1 MRASAVLVL
10 SAAIVLLTATNKS
23 PSFTGSS
30 LVNAQVSVPGKF
42 PVHFAG
48 SFYPFD
54 PKNSDHVHDLQR
66 TPPTIQLPLVNNAQL
81 LKEEND
87 ARDAMFQQTGVH
99 DGSYQFGKATPVNR
113 FDSGISTLESGRWIS
128 LAQLQRHQGGRQHP
142 DQLYKDTMM
151 DQDSDV
157 MVWQLEIYS
166 KSALSLNL
174 IFSDFQLPENAEF
187 YVSGKRHV
195 LGAFTAQINNK
206 PDGVFA
212 TAPIAGD
219 RVLLSYYTTRGML
232 REKMPRIQLSHVIH
246 GYKPTL
252 LAASS
257 DMTSSGLRL
266 QDGSVVPRSRRR
278 RGGAAATAAAA
289 AQMRNRFRDQS
300 HADVLLDSWLT
311 SSMSMPT
318 SESPD
323 GDLEEE
329 EGSDV
334 GIMSGKCNIDI
345 ACHQKEYRD
354 QSRSVGI
361 LLSDYNQKY
370 CTGALINNVNQD
382 GRQLFLT
389 AAHCTKFPD
398 TSAHIVM
405 FNHEKLLCGAGP
417 GEVNEHDTAQGLVKL
432 GTYAD
437 SDYTLYE
444 IVEPI
449 PDSYNLYLSGWSA
462 QPQAPSSQPAHH
474 PSSTTTGQEGDPEF
488 APTPQIP
495 IVGIHHPSGDSKKIS
510 FFHNGT
516 LPKAC
521 WSECDSKEKFHWK
534 IPRWDEGTTEPGSS
548 GSPLFN
554 TDKRIIGQLHGGSAS
569 CWNKEG
575 YDMYGALHASFQQ
588 PPKVK
593 NRLATYLD
601 PDSTGTKFMDGVSLV
616 KARQSGAQQSH
627 YRKVLMTMMEEKM
640 YEEQKEDPLPV
651 EPLGRPELEKPR
663 FVSDDRQVPCQQ
675 RKQEQESRQRFKVDA
690 SHRTPSWMFD
700 RFDDALH
707 QLWGR
712 LFQGYGSGLEEDQE
726 EEGL

>member
-1 MRASAVLVL
+1 MHASAVLAL
-10 SAAIVLLTATNKS
+10 STAIVLLIASNKD
-23 PSFTGSS
+23 PSLSGSS

-42 PVHFAG
+42 PVSFAG
-48 SFYPFD
+48 AFYPFD
-54 PKNSDHVHDLQR
+54 PQQTDNVHDRQR
-66 TPPTIQLPLVNNAQL
+66 APPTVQLPLVNNAHL
-81 LKEEND
+81 LKEENI
-87 ARDAMFQQTGVH
+87 ARAAMFHQTGVR
-99 DGSYQFGKATPVNR
+99 DGSYQFGKAIAVNA
-113 FDSGISTLESGRWIS
+113 FDSGISTLENGRWIS
-128 LAQLQRHQGGRQHP
+128 LAELQRNQGGPYPPSPQS
-142 DQLYKDTMM
+142 QDTMM

-174 IFSDFQLPENAEF
+174 IFSDFQLPANAEF

-195 LGAFTAQINNK
+195 LGAFTAQVNNK

-232 REKMPRIQLSHVIH
+232 REQMPRIQLSHVIH

-257 DMTSSGLRL
+257 DRTSSGLRL
-266 QDGSVVPRSRRR
+266 QDGSVVPRLKMR
-278 RGGAAATAAAA
+278 RGAAAA
-289 AQMRNRFRDQS
+289 AGMRDRFRDQS
-300 HADVLLDSWLT
+300 QADVLVDSWLT
-311 SSMSMPT
+311 SSLSQPT
-318 SESPD
+318 SERGD
-323 GDLEEE
+323 GDLEEDE
-329 EGSDV
+329 DGEQGPAA
-334 GIMSGKCNIDI
+334 GIMSGKCNIDV

-449 PDSYNLYLSGWSA
+449 PDAYNLYLSGWSA
-462 QPQAPSSQPAHH
+462 QPQAPSSQPRPPRPPA
-474 PSSTTTGQEGDPEF
+474 GQEGDPEL
-488 APTPQIP
+488 APTPRIP

-510 FFHNGT
+510 FFYNGT

-521 WSECDSKEKFHWK
+521 WTECTSQEKFHWQ

-569 CWNKEG
+569 CWNKDG
-575 YDMYGALHASFQQ
+575 YDLYGALHASFQQ
-588 PPKVK
+588 PHKIK
-593 NRLATYLD
+593 DRLATYLD
-601 PDSTGTKFMDGVSLV
+601 PDSTGTKFMDGVSLE
-616 KARQSGAQQSH
+616 KARQGGGAQQSQH
-627 YRKVLMTMMEEKM
+627 HRKVLMTMMEEKM
-640 YEEQKEDPLPV
+640 CEEEEEEEEGSSPWLV

-663 FVSDDRQVPCQQ
+663 YAVEDHQMPCQQ
-675 RKQEQESRQRFKVDA
+675 RTQEQEQGLRFRVDP

-712 LFQGYGSGLEEDQE
+712 LFRGQESGLEQD
-726 EEGL
+726 

>member
-1 MRASAVLVL
+1 MRASAVLAL
-10 SAAIVLLTATNKS
+10 STALVLLITNNKN
-23 PSFTGSS
+23 PVLYGSS
-30 LVNAQVSVPGKF
+30 LVHAQVSVPGKF
-42 PVHFAG
+42 RVNFAG

-54 PKNSDHVHDLQR
+54 HREDEKNAHDLPR
-66 TPPTIQLPLVNNAQL
+66 RPPTLQLPLVNNAQL
-81 LKEEND
+81 LKEETH
-87 ARDAMFQQTGVH
+87 ARNVMFQQTGVR
-99 DGSYQFGKATPVNR
+99 DGSYQFGKAIPVHD

-128 LAQLQRHQGGRQHP
+128 LAELQRNQGGGGGRRPHSHLRSPEYP
-142 DQLYKDTMM
+142 DTTTTTM

-174 IFSDFQLPENAEF
+174 IFSDFQLPLDAEF

-232 REKMPRIQLSHVIH
+232 REQMPRIQLSHVIH
-246 GYKPTL
+246 GYKPMR

-266 QDGSVVPRSRRR
+266 QDGSIVPRWRRR
-278 RGGAAATAAAA
+278 REGATGAE
-289 AQMRNRFRDQS
+289 RRDRFRDQS
-300 HADVLLDSWLT
+300 RADVLIGSWFT
-311 SSMSMPT
+311 SSMTRPSR
-318 SESPD
+318 ESNRDLED
-323 GDLEEE
+323 GEEEE
-329 EGSDV
+329 EGEGPAT
-334 GIMSGKCNIDI
+334 GIMSGKCNIDV
-345 ACHQKEYRD
+345 ACYQKEYRD

-370 CTGALINNVNQD
+370 CTGALINNANQD

-389 AAHCTKFPD
+389 AAHCTKYPD

-405 FNHEKLLCGAGP
+405 FNHEKLLCGGGP

-449 PDSYNLYLSGWSA
+449 PDAYNLYLSGWV
-462 QPQAPSSQPAHH
+462 
-474 PSSTTTGQEGDPEF
+474 
-488 APTPQIP
+488 P

-510 FFHNGT
+510 FFYNGT
-516 LPKAC
+516 LPRAC
-521 WSECDSKEKFHWK
+521 WTECGSDEKFHWR

-569 CWNKEG
+569 CWNKDG
-575 YDMYGALHASFQQ
+575 YDMYGAIHASFQQ
-588 PPKVK
+588 PHKIK
-593 NRLATYLD
+593 DRLATYLD
-601 PDSTGTKFMDGVSLV
+601 PESTGTKFMDGVSLE
-616 KARQSGAQQSH
+616 KARKGGAQQSH
-627 YRKVLMTMMEEKM
+627 HRNVLMTMMEEKM
-640 YEEQKEDPLPV
+640 YGEKGEEEEGQEQERQDPLFV
-651 EPLGRPELEKPR
+651 EPWGRPELEKPR
-663 FVSDDRQVPCQQ
+663 PAATVEDFQRPCHEREQEQVP
-675 RKQEQESRQRFKVDA
+675 KLRFRVDP

-712 LFQGYGSGLEEDQE
+712 LFRGHDDAVEEN
-726 EEGL
+726 